1 VIVRWTAGA
10 LADLISIENYQR
22 LHWRESRAAFDRR
35 LVAIEQRIAEFPL
48 SAPEVAQR
56 SGVRMVAFLD
66 FPYRLFYGVES
77 DVINVLAI
85 RHTSRQSGIG

>member
-48 SAPEVAQR
+48 SAPEVVQR

-85 RHTSRQSGIG
+85 HHTSRQSGIG

>member
-22 LHWRESRAAFDRR
+22 LHWRKSRRAFDRR
-35 LVAIEQRIAEFPL
+35 LTAIEQRIAEFPL
-48 SAPEVAQR
+48 SAPEVTQR

-66 FPYRLFYGVES
+66 FPYRLFYSVES
-77 DVINVLAI
+77 DLINVLAI
-85 RHTSRQSGIG
+85 RHTSWQSRIE